1 MDSLTIKLPT
11 HLKDSIAKLAAA
23 DGRSVSDFVRRHFA
37 STLTVEKPRKQKG
50 GAK

>member
-11 HLKDSIAKLAAA
+11 DLKDAIAKLAEA
-23 DGRSVSDFVRRHFA
+23 DGRSVSDYVRRHFTA
-37 STLTVEKPRKQKG
+37 TLTVAKTRKQKG